1 MIKGKLMTRHLF
13 VTPNTSLIGDDGSKT
28 RAPNQSCLYHV
39 QLVLRYC
46 CKTSWRAMLHVL
58 PAAPCNLI
66 LLRDR
71 FERQWKGAQLRYS
84 TRFAIMLEKRL
95 HDVCWAIP
103 HLFER
108 LFLISWQNN
117 KDCHITMPLSLKT
130 MEIQIKGDQW
140 NKRFRACLHG
150 GGNPR

>member
-1 MIKGKLMTRHLF
+1 MALKLVPQTKAVCITYNLF
-13 VTPNTSLIGDDGSKT
+13 CDIAAKKVEG
-28 RAPNQSCLYHV
+28 R
-39 QLVLRYC
+39 C
-46 CKTSWRAMLHVL
+46 CTFYQPRKK
-58 PAAPCNLI
+58 PCNLI

-84 TRFAIMLEKRL
+84 TRFAVMLEKRL

-108 LFLISWQNN
+108 LFLVSWENN

-140 NKRFRACLHG
+140 KKRFRACLHG
-150 GGNPR
+150 GGEPQVGEVTRLGGVTLLSI